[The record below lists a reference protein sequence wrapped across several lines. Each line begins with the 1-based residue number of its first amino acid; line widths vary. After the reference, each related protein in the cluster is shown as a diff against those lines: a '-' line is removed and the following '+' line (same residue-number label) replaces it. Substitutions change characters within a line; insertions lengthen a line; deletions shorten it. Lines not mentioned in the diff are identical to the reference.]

1 VPPGPYDRCSPAGG
15 NSAVAYTRRLL
26 PYVWLSIAILWLWL
40 PPQASARSLPTRLG
54 ISAAWLLLSFG
65 HAYWI
70 GIVTPI
76 AMLAILAFSL
86 LCYAYARVSMQ
97 PLPDVLTTV
106 ATVVFS
112 LALMAHVVPGFSNV
126 LVVRDAALG
135 PDAIPYTLF
144 LNFDKAQIGLFLL
157 AFGPPLIASRAEWRT
172 VLSTALPRLLVVA
185 GIVMVCAL
193 SIGQVRL
200 DVKWPEFFAFWA
212 WANLLF
218 TCTAEEALFRGV
230 IQRRL
235 QGGSSISRET
245 TPRQLA
251 GLLTAGVLF
260 GMAHYAGG
268 VRAIVLATIAGIGYG
283 WIYWRTNRIEA
294 SILAHF
300 LLNTMHILLFTYP
313 ARV

>member
-1 VPPGPYDRCSPAGG
+1 V
-15 NSAVAYTRRLL
+15 L
-26 PYVWLSIAILWLWL
+26 PYVWLSLAILWLWL
-40 PPQASARSLPTRLG
+40 PPQVSASSLPTRAA
-54 ISAAWLLLSFG
+54 ISAAWWFLCFG
-65 HAYWI
+65 HAYWT

-76 AMLAILAFSL
+76 AMLAVLGFGL
-86 LCYAYARVSMQ
+86 LCYAYARVRMQ
-97 PLPDVLTTV
+97 LLPDVLTTV
-106 ATVVFS
+106 ATVMFS
-112 LALMAHVVPGFSNV
+112 LALMAHVIPGFSNV
-126 LVVRDAALG
+126 LVIRDAALG

-157 AFGPPLIASRAEWRT
+157 AFGPPLIASRAEWGT
-172 VLSTALPRLLVVA
+172 VLTDALPRLLVVA
-185 GIVMVCAL
+185 AIVMVCAL
-193 SIGQVRL
+193 SIGQVRF

-235 QGGSSISRET
+235 QGTSRSGET
-245 TPRQLA
+245 TPRRLA
-251 GLLTAGVLF
+251 GLLIAGILF
-260 GMAHYAGG
+260 GVAHYAGG
-268 VRAIVLATIAGIGYG
+268 ASAIVLATIAGIGYG

-300 LLNTMHILLFTYP
+300 LLNTTHILLFTYP